1 MGSWT
6 VVSCPSQLTL
16 CAITPSQVLGKLDG
30 LQKVLGELL
39 HTRIVPLLYLLKAP
53 LGTTYDPKLLTR
65 DERGYLSIEII
76 GA

>member
-1 MGSWT
+1 M
-6 VVSCPSQLTL
+6 VSCPSQLTS
-16 CAITPSQVLGKLDG
+16 CAITPLQVLGKLDG

-53 LGTTYDPKLLTR
+53 LGTIYDPNLLTR
-65 DERGYLSIEII
+65 DKKGLSFYWGKCH